1 MNNLIQAITD
11 YTTALEQKL
20 SALEARVAELEEAN
34 EAMRREGDEAKA
46 LIASLQAEVAALAA
60 TGVAIPTSDPE
71 VEIELIVEED
81 NPIDGESEEQFP
93 SAEESQ
99 EELEELDIVQTPVAE
114 EPIAEPIPVVE
125 EPTAETEPE
134 PVVELPIVEPV
145 VEPAPAP
152 APEPAPEAKVE
163 PVVEV
168 KVEKPAPRP
177 VPQQTSLFGTAV
189 EDIRQ
194 AISLGDRF
202 LFQRELFAGNG
213 ELMQKTLD
221 EINTLSSLSEAMDY
235 VRDMH
240 RDLAADL
247 QKEENA
253 GDEGLLSIYLQANRL
268 LILSLINKGS
278 LFEAKSLLQ
287 DMKAQ
292 DFDTEFAEEKLA
304 LLEEMMN
311 RQKGE
316 Q

>member
-1 MNNLIQAITD
+1 MNTLIQAITD

-20 SALEARVAELEEAN
+20 SALEARVAQLEEAN

-46 LIASLQAEVAALAA
+46 LIAALQAEVAALAA
-60 TGVAIPTSDPE
+60 TGVALPTTDPE

-114 EPIAEPIPVVE
+114 ELIAEPIPVVE
-125 EPTAETEPE
+125 EPTAELELE

-152 APEPAPEAKVE
+152 APEPTPAPAPQPAPEVKAE

-221 EINTLSSLSEAMDY
+221 EINTLSSLGEAMDY
-235 VRDMH
+235 V
-240 RDLAADL
+240 
-247 QKEENA
+247 
-253 GDEGLLSIYLQANRL
+253 LSNFEWDKDSTAVQ
-268 LILSLINKGS
+268 
-278 LFEAKSLLQ
+278 LFENVLKRRFS
-287 DMKAQ
+287 
-292 DFDTEFAEEKLA
+292 
-304 LLEEMMN
+304 
-311 RQKGE
+311 
-316 Q
+316 

>member
-1 MNNLIQAITD
+1 MNTLIQAITD

-60 TGVAIPTSDPE
+60 TGVALPTSDPE

-81 NPIDGESEEQFP
+81 NPIDGESGEQFP

-125 EPTAETEPE
+125 EPTAEFEP
-134 PVVELPIVEPV
+134 EPV

-152 APEPAPEAKVE
+152 APEPAPAPAPQPAPEVKTE

-221 EINTLSSLSEAMDY
+221 EINTLSSLGEAMGY
-235 VRDMH
+235 VRDNFEW
-240 RDLAADL
+240 DKDSTAV
-247 QKEENA
+247 Q
-253 GDEGLLSIYLQANRL
+253 
-268 LILSLINKGS
+268 
-278 LFEAKSLLQ
+278 LFENVLKRR
-287 DMKAQ
+287 
-292 DFDTEFAEEKLA
+292 F
-304 LLEEMMN
+304 
-311 RQKGE
+311 G
-316 Q
+316 

>member
-1 MNNLIQAITD
+1 MNTLIQAITD

-20 SALEARVAELEEAN
+20 SALEARVAELEETN

-46 LIASLQAEVAALAA
+46 LIAALQAEVAALAA
-60 TGVAIPTSDPE
+60 TGVALPTTDPE

-152 APEPAPEAKVE
+152 APEPAPA
-163 PVVEV
+163 PAPQ
-168 KVEKPAPRP
+168 PAPRP

-221 EINTLSSLSEAMDY
+221 EINTLSSLGEAMDY
-235 VRDMH
+235 VRDNF
-240 RDLAADL
+240 DWDKDSTAV
-247 QKEENA
+247 Q
-253 GDEGLLSIYLQANRL
+253 
-268 LILSLINKGS
+268 
-278 LFEAKSLLQ
+278 LFENVLKRRFS
-287 DMKAQ
+287 
-292 DFDTEFAEEKLA
+292 
-304 LLEEMMN
+304 
-311 RQKGE
+311 
-316 Q
+316 

>member
-1 MNNLIQAITD
+1 MNTLIQAITD

-46 LIASLQAEVAALAA
+46 LIDALQAEVAALAA
-60 TGVAIPTSDPE
+60 TSVALHTTDPE

-81 NPIDGESEEQFP
+81 NPIDGENEEQFP

-114 EPIAEPIPVVE
+114 EPIVEPIPVVE
-125 EPTAETEPE
+125 EPTAEFEPE

-152 APEPAPEAKVE
+152 APQ
-163 PVVEV
+163 
-168 KVEKPAPRP
+168 PAPRP

-221 EINTLSSLSEAMDY
+221 EINTLSSLGEAMGY
-235 VRDMH
+235 VRDNF
-240 RDLAADL
+240 DWDKDSTAV
-247 QKEENA
+247 Q
-253 GDEGLLSIYLQANRL
+253 
-268 LILSLINKGS
+268 
-278 LFEAKSLLQ
+278 LFENVLKRRFS
-287 DMKAQ
+287 
-292 DFDTEFAEEKLA
+292 
-304 LLEEMMN
+304 
-311 RQKGE
+311 
-316 Q
+316 

>member
-1 MNNLIQAITD
+1 MNTLIQAITD
-11 YTTALEQKL
+11 YTMALEQKL

-60 TGVAIPTSDPE
+60 TGGVLPTTDPE

-125 EPTAETEPE
+125 EPTAEPEPE

-152 APEPAPEAKVE
+152 ALEPAPEVKAE

-202 LFQRELFAGNG
+202 LFQRELLAGIG

-221 EINTLSSLSEAMDY
+221 EINTLSSLSEAMGY
-235 VRDMH
+235 VRDNF
-240 RDLAADL
+240 DWDKDSTAV
-247 QKEENA
+247 Q
-253 GDEGLLSIYLQANRL
+253 
-268 LILSLINKGS
+268 
-278 LFEAKSLLQ
+278 LFENVLKRRFS
-287 DMKAQ
+287 
-292 DFDTEFAEEKLA
+292 
-304 LLEEMMN
+304 
-311 RQKGE
+311 
-316 Q
+316 